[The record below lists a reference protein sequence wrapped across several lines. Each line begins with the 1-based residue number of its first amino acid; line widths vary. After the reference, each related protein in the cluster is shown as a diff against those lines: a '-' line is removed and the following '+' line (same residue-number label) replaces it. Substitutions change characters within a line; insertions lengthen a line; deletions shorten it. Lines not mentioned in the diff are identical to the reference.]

1 VLIWSRGWTSLEE
14 NQLRQRKSS
23 QSGTYSTASI
33 LHGGINYNGYAV
45 PGHQSSK
52 ATKLAIRQG
61 CVENMKDLDRFI
73 NHHAI
78 HATRARDEDR
88 KVFDIGF

>member
-1 VLIWSRGWTSLEE
+1 MKITKGNANLFPIG
-14 NQLRQRKSS
+14 
-23 QSGTYSTASI
+23 YSTASI
-33 LHGGINYNGYAV
+33 LHGGINNNGYAV

>member
-1 VLIWSRGWTSLEE
+1 VLIWSRGWTSKKITKKAKQKNLP
-14 NQLRQRKSS
+14 NRV
-23 QSGTYSTASI
+23 STASI
-33 LHGGINYNGYAV
+33 LHGGINNNGYAV